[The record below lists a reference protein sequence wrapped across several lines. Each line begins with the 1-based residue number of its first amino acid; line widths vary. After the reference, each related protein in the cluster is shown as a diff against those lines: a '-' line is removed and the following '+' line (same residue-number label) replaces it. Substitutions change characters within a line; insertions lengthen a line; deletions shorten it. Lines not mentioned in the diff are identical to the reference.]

1 MGQSDGGK
9 EKSGGIGHR
18 KVTIGRKSGRGGIEA
33 RSPRNF
39 GDLEGLI
46 RRVDSTGSTRNWY
59 LHGSKR
65 FVWPHHPSVDGY
77 ESKHGPR
84 RTIVTWKCPSLVRRA
99 VVRRQI
105 VRRWRGLAS
114 AKGQLWSGIPT
125 SGVGSALPCGDGCGG
140 GCGARLHGR
149 GVERAATG
157 AKPTAAVCAAASR
170 GGAGPATEHDAA
182 GEAADASGAARA
194 DAGGV
199 PASA

>member
-1 MGQSDGGK
+1 MGESDGGK

-18 KVTIGRKSGRGGIEA
+18 KVTIGRKSGRGGIA
-33 RSPRNF
+33 GRSPRNF

-84 RTIVTWKCPSLVRRA
+84 GTIITWECPSLVGRP
-99 VVRRQI
+99 VVRRPI
-105 VRRWRGLAS
+105 VWRWRGLAL
-114 AKGQLWSGIPT
+114 AKGQRWSGVPT
-125 SGVGSALPCGDGCGG
+125 SGVGSARPCGDGCGG
-140 GCGARLHGR
+140 GCGARLHGW
-149 GVERAATG
+149 GVERAGTG
-157 AKPTAAVCAAASR
+157 AKPTAAVRPAASR